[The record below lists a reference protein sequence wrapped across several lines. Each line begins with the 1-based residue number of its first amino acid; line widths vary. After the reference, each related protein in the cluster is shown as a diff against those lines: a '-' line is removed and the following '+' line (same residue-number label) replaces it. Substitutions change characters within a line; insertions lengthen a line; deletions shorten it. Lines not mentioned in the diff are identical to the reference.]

1 MSLSPHA
8 QSLLDALPADGS
20 TVGNVS
26 LRAQLQLDEAAY
38 LAAKEELVAAQL
50 VIPGRGRGGSLACA
64 TASEEPAQGELF
76 TKEEKAPKLVKEK
89 KEPRAAAT
97 PRVQAEPEE
106 RSQGSLQDGINKS
119 LWGACDTFRG
129 TISPD
134 TYKDFILT
142 MLFLKY
148 ISDVWQDHFEGY
160 QKQYGDEP
168 ELIAEM
174 MKSERFALPPEASF
188 YKLFERRHEPGN
200 GERIDQALHAIEEAN
215 GNKLRDANKS
225 VFQDISFN
233 TDKLGEEKQKNTIL
247 RHLLEDFAKPDL
259 NLRPS
264 RVGTLD
270 VIGNAYEYL
279 IKNFAASG
287 GQKAGEFYTPPE
299 VSDLIA
305 ELLDPKPGDRICDPA
320 CGSGSLLM
328 KCGRKIRR
336 DTGAKN
342 YALFG
347 QEAIG
352 STWSLAKMNM
362 FLHGED
368 NHKIEWGD
376 TIRNPKLLDRN
387 GDLELF
393 DVVTANPPFSLDKWG
408 HEEAEHDPFGR
419 FRRGVPPKTK
429 GDYAFILHMIETLKP
444 GSGRMGVVVPHGVL
458 FRGSTEGSIRQ
469 KLIEENLLDT
479 VIGLPEKLFYGTGIP
494 AAILIFRKQKTDA
507 KVLFIDASSDCKAG
521 KNQNL
526 LAPEHIAKILATA
539 KARQSVPKYA
549 HLATLEEIRSN
560 DFNLNIP
567 RYVDT
572 FEEEA
577 TLDLVAI
584 RSQRLALKAELADL
598 EIKMAGYLKE
608 LGYE

>member
-1 MSLSPHA
+1 M
-8 QSLLDALPADGS
+8 
-20 TVGNVS
+20 T
-26 LRAQLQLDEAAY
+26 
-38 LAAKEELVAAQL
+38 
-50 VIPGRGRGGSLACA
+50 
-64 TASEEPAQGELF
+64 
-76 TKEEKAPKLVKEK
+76 EKI
-89 KEPRAAAT
+89 T
-97 PRVQAEPEE
+97 
-106 RSQGSLQDGINKS
+106 QDSINKA
-119 LWGACDTFRG
+119 LWAACDTFRG
-129 TISPD
+129 TISAD
-134 TYKDFILT
+134 TYKDYILT

-148 ISDVWQDHFEGY
+148 ISDLWQDHYITY
-160 QKQYGDEP
+160 QKEHGDAP
-168 ELIAEM
+168 ELIAELL
-174 MKSERFALPPEASF
+174 KNERFVVPEVTYNHETFRATF
-188 YKLFERRHEPGN
+188 NQLWERRHQPGN
-200 GERIDQALHAIEEAN
+200 GERIDICLHAIEEAN
-215 GNKLRDANKS
+215 GNKLRDAGKS

-247 RHLLEDFAKPDL
+247 RHLLEDFAKPEL
-259 NLRPS
+259 NLSPS

-305 ELLDPKPGDRICDPA
+305 ELLEPKSGDSICDPA
-320 CGSGSLLM
+320 CGSASLLM
-328 KCGRKIRR
+328 KCARKIR
-336 DTGAKN
+336 AK
-342 YALFG
+342 YHSKHYELYG

-376 TIRNPKLLDRN
+376 TIRNPKLLDKN
-387 GDLELF
+387 GYLKLF

-408 HEEAEHDPFGR
+408 YDEVANDKFGR
-419 FRRGVPPKTK
+419 FRRGLPPKTK

-444 GSGRMGVVVPHGVL
+444 VTGRMGVVVPHGVL
-458 FRGSTEGSIRQ
+458 FRGSSEGKIRQ
-469 KLIEENLLDT
+469 QLIQENLLDA

-494 AAILIFRKQKTDA
+494 AAILIFKKQKTD
-507 KVLFIDASSDCKAG
+507 KKILFIDASREYKAG

-526 LAPEHIAKILATA
+526 LTQENIDKIVNTYR
-539 KARQSVPKYA
+539 KRITVNKYCY
-549 HLATLEEIRSN
+549 LATLEEVAEN
-560 DFNLNIP
+560 DYNLNIP

-577 TLDLVAI
+577 EIDLMAV
-584 RSQRLALKAELADL
+584 RKEREVLKAKLAEL
-598 EIKMAGYLKE
+598 EVEMAKYLKE